1 MRISSGRGQPRSAEV
16 SRGQPR
22 SADVSRG
29 QPRSAEVSRG
39 QPRSAEVS
47 RRQPRS
53 AEVSRGQPR
62 SILKLLLAKFRRAKR
77 IEEQQHRR
85 ATERKSK
92 RIEE

>member
-16 SRGQPR
+16 SRRQPR

-29 QPRSAEVSRG
+29 LPRSAEVS
-39 QPRSAEVS
+39 
-47 RRQPRS
+47 
-53 AEVSRGQPR
+53 R